1 MTDLE
6 IMSNKALLT
15 TLKKETEA
23 GEIIWDL
30 EVKYIVSG
38 IKEREIFTKFNQA
51 LESGEIKTKV
61 NICWKDKKG
70 KRLNS
75 YSSEVSSRMYEE
87 AMDSFKPIGSFK
99 VDINAVAKASEKL
112 ISQVRERNPKKGKY
126 AEKFLQEWQ
135 EVTFK
140 NPPLTRLEV
149 EQSVKF
155 VYENELFKQ
164 GLVKKAV
171 NYSEYILPS
180 EVEEFVRELASFLF
194 F

>member
-1 MTDLE
+1 
-6 IMSNKALLT
+6 
-15 TLKKETEA
+15 
-23 GEIIWDL
+23 
-30 EVKYIVSG
+30 
-38 IKEREIFTKFNQA
+38 
-51 LESGEIKTKV
+51 
-61 NICWKDKKG
+61 
-70 KRLNS
+70 
-75 YSSEVSSRMYEE
+75 MYEE